1 MKELKCPKCGTMFT
15 VDEADFETIVSQV
28 RNQEFAAEVA
38 KREQEIRAQ
47 YATREQLAKQQAE
60 MQLQQSLA
68 AKASE
73 IEKQNSEINVLK
85 AQLASIAQ
93 TKEAEKQAALLAEKQ
108 CLQELL
114 LNKEAEI
121 ARLKADMQK
130 QLGDLQ
136 NAAQLQ
142 AKQAELNI
150 KQLNDEHRILLEAK
164 QKEVDFYKDFKAKM
178 STKML
183 GETLE
188 QHCAVL
194 FEKNLRPMMPT
205 AYFEKDNDTTQGTKG
220 DFIFRDKVGEQEYI
234 SIMFEMKN
242 EADTTATK
250 HSNEKF
256 FEKLDEDRK
265 AYYLLIAEYT
275 DPATLNLLKGK
286 FQIKKTKEPN
296 NVYWSYYYGLVL
308 ENNRLFRD
316 AIEQYQT
323 CKRINASTL
332 FDEQIAYCYS
342 KMGDFERALEYVNY
356 VITVDSTDADYYEQR
371 ANIYGEMGN
380 RAKAIEDLTKYI
392 EFYPEYSYAYYRRGW
407 YKHLDLQHEA
417 AIEDFNLSI
426 MLDSTYNYAYDG
438 RGRSYMALGK
448 TDLAKADFEK
458 ILSFDTIPNGNSCAP
473 SAYHFLGNDSLAIDF
488 IRRTLQEDSTANYD
502 AACTFALANQVDRA
516 VFYLRKAFEHGFVR
530 LHHISVDMD
539 FDAIRNDERF
549 ISLVEKYTQKI
560 QEANNNNSNENSAK
574 ERVVEVPFT
583 AANGVTKVNCTING
597 LPLNFVFDTGASDV
611 TISQVEANFMFKNGY
626 LSEKDIVGKQHY
638 QTADGNISVGTVI
651 NLNSINFGGL
661 SLNNIRASVVQSQN
675 APLLLGQS
683 VLQHLGK
690 IEIDNSQR
698 ILKITTKQ

>member
-1 MKELKCPKCGTMFT
+1 MMEIKCPKCGTMFT
-15 VDEADFETIVSQV
+15 VDKADYADIVSQV
-28 RNQEFAAEVA
+28 KNQEFAAEVA
-38 KREQEIRAQ
+38 KREEELRAQ

-108 CLQELL
+108 CLQESL
-114 LNKEAEI
+114 LNKDAEI

-256 FEKLDEDRK
+256 FEKLDEDRRKKGCEYAVLVSMLEPESELYNQGIVDVSHKYPKMFVVRPQQFITIITLLVNANKKSIELQNELALAKSQSVDVTNFENQLMDFKEKFGNNYRLASEKFAK
-265 AYYLLIAEYT
+265 AIDEIDKTIAHLI
-275 DPATLNLLKGK
+275 
-286 FQIKKTKEPN
+286 KTKEALL
-296 NVYWSYYYGLVL
+296 SS
-308 ENNRLFRD
+308 ENNLRLAND
-316 AIEQYQT
+316 KAT
-323 CKRINASTL
+323 
-332 FDEQIAYCYS
+332 
-342 KMGDFERALEYVNY
+342 AL
-356 VITVDSTDADYYEQR
+356 TV
-371 ANIYGEMGN
+371 
-380 RAKAIEDLTKYI
+380 KKLTKGNPTMKKFF
-392 EFYPEYSYAYYRRGW
+392 E
-407 YKHLDLQHEA
+407 EA
-417 AIEDFNLSI
+417 QIITEDAQI
-426 MLDSTYNYAYDG
+426 V
-438 RGRSYMALGK
+438 
-448 TDLAKADFEK
+448 TD
-458 ILSFDTIPNGNSCAP
+458 
-473 SAYHFLGNDSLAIDF
+473 
-488 IRRTLQEDSTANYD
+488 
-502 AACTFALANQVDRA
+502 
-516 VFYLRKAFEHGFVR
+516 
-530 LHHISVDMD
+530 
-539 FDAIRNDERF
+539 
-549 ISLVEKYTQKI
+549 
-560 QEANNNNSNENSAK
+560 K
-574 ERVVEVPFT
+574 E
-583 AANGVTKVNCTING
+583 
-597 LPLNFVFDTGASDV
+597 
-611 TISQVEANFMFKNGY
+611 
-626 LSEKDIVGKQHY
+626 
-638 QTADGNISVGTVI
+638 
-651 NLNSINFGGL
+651 
-661 SLNNIRASVVQSQN
+661 
-675 APLLLGQS
+675 
-683 VLQHLGK
+683 
-690 IEIDNSQR
+690 
-698 ILKITTKQ
+698 

>member
-38 KREQEIRAQ
+38 KREEELRAQ

-108 CLQELL
+108 CLQESL
-114 LNKEAEI
+114 LNKDAEI
-121 ARLKADMQK
+121 ARLKFDMQK

-194 FEKNLRPMMPT
+194 FEKNLRPMMPN
-205 AYFEKDNDTTQGTKG
+205 AYFEKDNDASQGSKG

-256 FEKLDEDRK
+256 FEKLDEDRRK
-265 AYYLLIAEYT
+265 KGCEYAVLVSMLEPESELYNQGIVDVSHKYPKMFVVRPQQFITIITLLVNA
-275 DPATLNLLKGK
+275 N
-286 FQIKKTKEPN
+286 KK
-296 NVYWSYYYGLVL
+296 S
-308 ENNRLFRD
+308 
-316 AIEQYQT
+316 I
-323 CKRINASTL
+323 S
-332 FDEQIAYCYS
+332 
-342 KMGDFERALEYVNY
+342 
-356 VITVDSTDADYYEQR
+356 
-371 ANIYGEMGN
+371 
-380 RAKAIEDLTKYI
+380 
-392 EFYPEYSYAYYRRGW
+392 
-407 YKHLDLQHEA
+407 LQHEL
-417 AIEDFNLSI
+417 AIAKSQSIDVTKFESKLNKFKEDFGNH
-426 MLDSTYNYAYDG
+426 Y
-438 RGRSYMALGK
+438 R
-448 TDLAKADFEK
+448 LAKDRFTDAITEIDKTIDRLQKVKKALE
-458 ILSFDTIPNGNSCAP
+458 LSD
-473 SAYHFLGNDSLAIDF
+473 D
-488 IRRTLQEDSTANYD
+488 
-502 AACTFALANQVDRA
+502 
-516 VFYLRKAFEHGFVR
+516 YLRLADKDTQELTIKKLTRGNATMKKLFEEAQIVT
-530 LHHISVDMD
+530 
-539 FDAIRNDERF
+539 DE
-549 ISLVEKYTQKI
+549 E
-560 QEANNNNSNENSAK
+560 
-574 ERVVEVPFT
+574 
-583 AANGVTKVNCTING
+583 
-597 LPLNFVFDTGASDV
+597 
-611 TISQVEANFMFKNGY
+611 
-626 LSEKDIVGKQHY
+626 
-638 QTADGNISVGTVI
+638 
-651 NLNSINFGGL
+651 
-661 SLNNIRASVVQSQN
+661 
-675 APLLLGQS
+675 
-683 VLQHLGK
+683 
-690 IEIDNSQR
+690 
-698 ILKITTKQ
+698 

>member
-1 MKELKCPKCGTMFT
+1 MKELKCPKCGTIFT
-15 VDEADFETIVSQV
+15 VDKADYADIVSQV
-28 RNQEFAAEVA
+28 KNQEFAAEVA
-38 KREQEIRAQ
+38 KREEELRAQ

-256 FEKLDEDRK
+256 FEKLDEDRRK
-265 AYYLLIAEYT
+265 KGCEYAVLVSMLEPESELYNQGIVDVSHKYPKMFVVRPQQFITIITLLVNANKKSIELQNELAIAKSQSIDVTKFESQ
-275 DPATLNLLKGK
+275 LLEFKEKFGK
-286 FQIKKTKEPN
+286 NYRLASEHFREAIKEIDNTITHLIKTKEA
-296 NVYWSYYYGLVL
+296 LVSSEKQL
-308 ENNRLFRD
+308 
-316 AIEQYQT
+316 
-323 CKRINASTL
+323 SW
-332 FDEQIAYCYS
+332 
-342 KMGDFERALEYVNY
+342 
-356 VITVDSTDADYYEQR
+356 
-371 ANIYGEMGN
+371 AND
-380 RAKAIEDLTKYI
+380 KATDLTIKKLT
-392 EFYPEYSYAYYRRGW
+392 RGNPTM
-407 YKHLDLQHEA
+407 KKLF
-417 AIEDFNLSI
+417 EDAQI
-426 MLDSTYNYAYDG
+426 V
-438 RGRSYMALGK
+438 
-448 TDLAKADFEK
+448 TDE
-458 ILSFDTIPNGNSCAP
+458 
-473 SAYHFLGNDSLAIDF
+473 
-488 IRRTLQEDSTANYD
+488 E
-502 AACTFALANQVDRA
+502 
-516 VFYLRKAFEHGFVR
+516 
-530 LHHISVDMD
+530 
-539 FDAIRNDERF
+539 
-549 ISLVEKYTQKI
+549 
-560 QEANNNNSNENSAK
+560 
-574 ERVVEVPFT
+574 
-583 AANGVTKVNCTING
+583 
-597 LPLNFVFDTGASDV
+597 
-611 TISQVEANFMFKNGY
+611 
-626 LSEKDIVGKQHY
+626 
-638 QTADGNISVGTVI
+638 
-651 NLNSINFGGL
+651 
-661 SLNNIRASVVQSQN
+661 
-675 APLLLGQS
+675 
-683 VLQHLGK
+683 
-690 IEIDNSQR
+690 
-698 ILKITTKQ
+698 